1 MKKIVLFSLFGA
13 VSLIGSAQTKYSN
26 EFLTIGVGARSFAM
40 GQASI
45 ASVADV
51 TSGYWNPAGLTALQ
65 NKYDMSLMH
74 AEYFAGI
81 AKYDYAAFAY
91 KLDSKSTIS
100 ISAIRYAIDNIPN
113 TLELFDSEG
122 NMRYDRIKTFSA
134 ADYAFLLSYAKQ
146 TGIEGLS
153 LGGSAKIIRRVTGS
167 FANAW
172 GFGLDAG
179 ARLSHNSWNF
189 AAVVRDATSTFN
201 AWMFETSELK
211 QVFETTG
218 NEIPTN
224 SVEVTLPRLI
234 TGVSR
239 NFAFNEKFGGMA
251 EVDAEFTFDGKR
263 NTIVG
268 SNFTNIDPRIGL
280 EFNYLKMIYLRA
292 GVNNMQQ
299 VPDFDGKKEI
309 QVQPNIG
316 IGLDFKNINIDYA
329 FSNVGEAIGRNSHI
343 FSLRFRFGNL

>member
-1 MKKIVLFSLFGA
+1 MKKIVFFCLWGMLPF
-13 VSLIGSAQTKYSN
+13 VSSAQTKYSN

-40 GQASI
+40 GQASV
-45 ASVADV
+45 ASVGDV
-51 TSGYWNPAGLTALQ
+51 TSGYWNPAGLTSVE
-65 NKYDMSLMH
+65 NKYDLSLMH

-81 AKYDYAAFAY
+81 AKYDYVGFAY
-91 KLDSKSTIS
+91 KLDEKSALS
-100 ISAIRYAIDNIPN
+100 LSVIRYAIDNIPN

-134 ADYAFLLSYAKQ
+134 ADYAFLLSYAKN
-146 TGIEGLS
+146 TGIQGLT

-167 FANAW
+167 FASAW

-179 ARLSHNSWNF
+179 ARLSRNNWAF

-211 QVFETTG
+211 QVFESTG

-234 TGVSR
+234 TGISR
-239 NFAFNEKFGGMA
+239 QFAINEKFGAMV
-251 EVDAEFTFDGKR
+251 ETDFEFTFDGKR
-263 NTIVG
+263 STLVG
-268 SNFTNIDPRIGL
+268 SKFANIDPRIGL
-280 EFNYLKMIYLRA
+280 EFNYIKMVYARA
-292 GVNNMQQ
+292 GVNNLQQ
-299 VPDFDGKKEI
+299 VPNFDGKKEL

-316 IGLDFKNINIDYA
+316 IGLAFKNINVDYA
-329 FSNVGEAIGRNSHI
+329 YSNVGEAVGRNSHI
-343 FSLRFRFGNL
+343 FSLRFRFGNE